1 MPRPTGS
8 DALRRPAQQVPADV
22 TTMAP
27 PPRPSMAALRL
38 RLAFEYPPPLL
49 PAARLCWLLLPAEQC
64 RVVADLESII
74 RRRLGFGRRARLHL
88 YLDGAL
94 LPPNESAL
102 LVRDNDCLR
111 VKQEEL
117 TDGLGDGVDGL
128 PESCRKRE
136 RPALSEG
143 RERKKRRTVGVQCE
157 EQRMPCSV
165 DQCTASSEEQDV
177 PCSNGAVFPA
187 DAVRSR
193 KRKTAPEVEVEV
205 KCSARKTQKLK
216 KKKDKFSKEQERT
229 EPSSKGAVVSRSSQ
243 GVQHSSRSK
252 CNDAESDSESPS
264 GEAGG
269 CQQLTN
275 GERGHCG
282 VDGEREAQ
290 HNDAAPCSDREKG
303 AQRNTAAPCSNKERK
318 AQRNTATSN
327 VRERRVQ
334 SDVAAPCSDR
344 ERGVQR
350 NTAAPCSDRERGV
363 QRNTAA
369 PSSDRERGVQR
380 NTAAPCSNRERGV
393 QRNTAAPCS
402 DRERGVQRNTAAP
415 CSDGESVQQAGAAAE
430 GLSTPLDPAP
440 AAAAPRCSPGG
451 ARGDGWEGPDGG
463 RCGGRSDAHGRL
475 PVLPPTP
482 ACAMV
487 RGYGRGRG
495 RGISNWD
502 WQHHGHF
509 RGRGQGAPPPING
522 WPKPGEWQDPT
533 AGPRETTE
541 RAPGP
546 LHRDYSTLPLLAAP
560 PQLGERIAF
569 KVLELSDNYTPEM
582 SDYKEGR
589 VVRWDAATGE
599 VELSLDTQPPET
611 SKEPGKFDLIYQSET
626 GEAVVEYAVT
636 REPQMTRAWSSLV
649 EPRLMVTHTEAGLTL
664 PAC

>member
-303 AQRNTAAPCSNKERK
+303 AQRNTAAPCSN
-318 AQRNTATSN
+318 
-327 VRERRVQ
+327 
-334 SDVAAPCSDR
+334 
-344 ERGVQR
+344 
-350 NTAAPCSDRERGV
+350 
-363 QRNTAA
+363 
-369 PSSDRERGVQR
+369 
-380 NTAAPCSNRERGV
+380 TAAPCSNRERGV

-541 RAPGP
+541 QRAPGP